1 MKTRKLKS
9 IIVYSL
15 KYIEGDDH
23 EEGYYFLV
31 KEYMNLKL
39 ANYEKPKDKRYFL
52 LTTYKSGATI
62 IFTDKKNEV
71 LSIHSNMPFSKKIR
85 LSPEEMEVFYM
96 RGDVLT
102 IKAGEKPN
110 KFIRDTHISLDLKKL
125 LKKEPKNRFNKSKI
139 RIIEQTRIFG

>member
-1 MKTRKLKS
+1 MKTRKLRS

-31 KEYMNLKL
+31 KECMNLKL

-52 LTTYKSGATI
+52 LTTHKGDTAI
-62 IFTDKKNEV
+62 MFTDKKNET
-71 LSIHSNMPFSKKIR
+71 LSVHCNTLFSKKIR

-110 KFIRDTHISLDLKKL
+110 EFIRDVHISLDLKKL
-125 LKKEPKNRFNKSKI
+125 LKKEPENRFNKSKYY
-139 RIIEQTRIFG
+139 